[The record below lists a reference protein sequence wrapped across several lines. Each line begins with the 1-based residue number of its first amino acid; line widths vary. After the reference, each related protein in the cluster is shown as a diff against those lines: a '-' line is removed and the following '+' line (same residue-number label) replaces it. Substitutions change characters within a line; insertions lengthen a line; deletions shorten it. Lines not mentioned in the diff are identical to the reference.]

1 MGISENLSILFCMF
15 FFMENISATET
26 CPTKTCGNSSIRF
39 PFHLQGQQ
47 PQNCGFPGF
56 GLTCTNQSNTALNL
70 PNSGTFFVRNIN
82 YGMQQI
88 QMYDPDNCLPRRIL
102 NFNLSGSPFL
112 VPHYENFTFL
122 NCPSDFA
129 RSRFTSIDCL
139 SNSTITVLATTL
151 KSLADS
157 INTSCSYKTTLPVP
171 VSLLVLQ
178 EDGFSSDLSQDLQ
191 LYWNTP
197 DCEDCETQGG
207 TCGFAD
213 SMNQVIGCFFSSDQG
228 NLSYSDD
235 TTLHVLRIISISVA
249 IPIISCA
256 LAFIL
261 FICYVGRRHGGGAI
275 TRHSSSPNAILP
287 QPGRVATGLGQ
298 STIESY
304 AKLVLGESKR
314 LPGPNGITC
323 PICLSDYCTKET
335 IRCIPECKHCFH
347 AECIDEWLRNSGT
360 CPVCRN
366 SPASSPSTH
375 NQHIV

>member
-1 MGISENLSILFCMF
+1 MGISKNLCNLFCIF
-15 FFMENISATET
+15 LFTKNLSATET

-39 PFHLQGQQ
+39 PFRLQGQQ

-56 GLTCTNQSNTALNL
+56 DLTCTNHSAALKL

-82 YGMQQI
+82 YAMQQI
-88 QMYDPDNCLPRRIL
+88 QMYDPENCLPRRIL

-112 VPHYENFTFL
+112 VPFYENFTFL

-139 SNSTITVLATTL
+139 SNSTTAVLATSS
-151 KSLADS
+151 KSLADY
-157 INTSCSYKTTLPVP
+157 INTSCSYITTLPVP
-171 VSLLVLQ
+171 GSLLVLQ
-178 EDGFSSDLSQDLQ
+178 DDGFLSDLSQDLQ

-197 DCEDCETQGG
+197 NCEDCEMQGG

-213 SMNQVIGCFFSSDQG
+213 SMNQVIGCFSGPHQG
-228 NLSYSDD
+228 NLSYSDG
-235 TTLHVLRIISISVA
+235 TALHVLRIISISIA

-256 LAFIL
+256 IGFML
-261 FICYVGRRHGGGAI
+261 FICYLGGRHGGGTI
-275 TRHSSSPNAILP
+275 TPAVLP
-287 QPGRVATGLGQ
+287 RPEAVTTGLDQ

-304 AKLVLGESKR
+304 TKLVLGESKR

-347 AECIDEWLRNSGT
+347 AECIDEWLRNNST

-366 SPASSPSTH
+366 SPASSPSTQNPH
-375 NQHIV
+375 VA